1 MDTAIELLMLLT
13 KKSISQFLSS
23 AFVLLLYV
31 DEVRDNKSLALPVEN
46 ITYLQNEKRNQN
58 WQTLFFRISI

>member
-1 MDTAIELLMLLT
+1 MNTAIELLALLT
-13 KKSISQFLSS
+13 KKAYLRFLST

-46 ITYLQNEKRNQN
+46 IIYLQNEKRNQN
-58 WQTLFFRISI
+58 WQTLLF

>member
-1 MDTAIELLMLLT
+1 MNTAIELLALLT
-13 KKSISQFLSS
+13 KKAYLRFLST

-46 ITYLQNEKRNQN
+46 I
-58 WQTLFFRISI
+58 I

>member
-1 MDTAIELLMLLT
+1 MNTAIELLALLT
-13 KKSISQFLSS
+13 KKAYLRFLST

-46 ITYLQNEKRNQN
+46 IIYLQNEKRKSK
-58 WQTLFFRISI
+58 LADVALLE

>member
-1 MDTAIELLMLLT
+1 MSSVNTAIELLALLT
-13 KKSISQFLSS
+13 KKAYLRFLST

-46 ITYLQNEKRNQN
+46 IIYLQNEKRNQN
-58 WQTLFFRISI
+58 WQTLLF

>member
-1 MDTAIELLMLLT
+1 MNTAIELLALLT
-13 KKSISQFLSS
+13 KKAFLRFLST

-46 ITYLQNEKRNQN
+46 IIYLQNEKRNQN
-58 WQTLFFRISI
+58 WQTLLF

>member
-1 MDTAIELLMLLT
+1 MNTAIELLALLT
-13 KKSISQFLSS
+13 KKAYLRFLST

-46 ITYLQNEKRNQN
+46 IIYLQNEKRIQN
-58 WQTLFFRISI
+58 WQTLLF

>member
-1 MDTAIELLMLLT
+1 MNTAIELLALLT
-13 KKSISQFLSS
+13 KKAYLRFLST

-46 ITYLQNEKRNQN
+46 IIYLQNEERNQN
-58 WQTLFFRISI
+58 WQTLLF